1 MDLGERT
8 HVLLNRA
15 AKRNIITTEQIQQ
28 LLGVPVF
35 MEFPNDYRGV
45 HVALTLGKEVDT
57 ESELG
62 KQFQKLACT
71 IAGQKTP
78 AKNGPQ
84 KSKFMDF
91 FDVLPRYSLS
101 AQDK

>member
-1 MDLGERT
+1 
-8 HVLLNRA
+8 
-15 AKRNIITTEQIQQ
+15 
-28 LLGVPVF
+28 

-62 KQFQKLACT
+62 KQFQKLAYT
-71 IAGQKTP
+71 IADRKAPGK
-78 AKNGPQ
+78 AGAQ

-91 FDVLPRYSLS
+91 FNVLPRYSLS
-101 AQDK
+101 TQDK